1 MDETPQVGR
10 MSDALEHAP
19 QLGNGDGGNGRS
31 GSPGVHTA
39 LSVLE
44 AIAADG
50 PLALSDLTA
59 TLATPKSSLH
69 RICAVLTERDWLIRR
84 ADGRFDLGIRAI
96 GLTARSAEL
105 PIVTA
110 FRSVAADLLTRH
122 DETVCLAILD
132 GEDSVY
138 VALEETSHPVRL
150 VTRVGSRTPAFASA
164 SGRVILADRSPAVVA
179 TQYAGRALV
188 TPTGRRL
195 RGAEELL
202 GFLSAVRERGFAEN
216 DEETAAGLYTAS
228 VPVRGANDAV
238 VAALTVCVPT
248 SRMSP
253 ERRDHIVRDLLA
265 AGQRLSK
272 SVAWLPAWNATRAEV
287 RRSAI
292 DDLAGAGRPGG

>member
-1 MDETPQVGR
+1 
-10 MSDALEHAP
+10 MSGTARAVERPLRS
-19 QLGNGDGGNGRS
+19 GDGRVADDGDDGLGGGRGRT

-44 AIAADG
+44 AIAVNG

-59 TLATPKSSLH
+59 TLSTPKSSLH

-150 VTRVGSRTPAFASA
+150 VTRVGSRTPAFAAA

-179 TQYAGRALV
+179 AQYAGRTLV

-202 GFLSAVRERGFAEN
+202 GILSAVRDRGYAEN

-238 VAALTVCVPT
+238 VAALTICVPT
-248 SRMSP
+248 SRMAE
-253 ERRDHIVRDLLA
+253 ERRERIVRDLIV
-265 AGQRLSK
+265 AGRRLSH
-272 SVAWLPAWNATRAEV
+272 SIGWLPAWNATRAEV
-287 RRSAI
+287 PSPT
-292 DDLAGAGRPGG
+292 LA

>member
-1 MDETPQVGR
+1 
-10 MSDALEHAP
+10 MSAGARAAEHAHRP
-19 QLGNGDGGNGRS
+19 LPNDDADGGPVRA

-44 AIAADG
+44 AIAVDG
-50 PLALSDLTA
+50 PLSLSDLTA
-59 TLATPKSSLH
+59 RLSTPKSSLH

-132 GEDSVY
+132 GEESVY

-150 VTRVGSRTPAFASA
+150 VTHVGNRTPAFASA

-179 TQYAGRALV
+179 AQYGGRTLV

-202 GFLSAVRERGFAEN
+202 GFLSVVRERGYAEN

-228 VPVRGANDAV
+228 VPVHGANDAV

-248 SRMSP
+248 SRMDA
-253 ERRDHIVRDLLA
+253 ERRDRIVRDLVA
-265 AGQRLSK
+265 DGRRLSR
-272 SVAWLPAWNATRAEV
+272 SVGWLPAWNATRADMPSPANTTE
-287 RRSAI
+287 
-292 DDLAGAGRPGG
+292 GR